1 MHGRPGVPRGASPS
15 ADSRDIVK
23 VVLGLIATLSA
34 LVLGLLIASARSS
47 FDVVNHGLKEMAAKV
62 ILIDRVLARW
72 WTA

>member
-1 MHGRPGVPRGASPS
+1 L
-15 ADSRDIVK
+15 K
-23 VVLGLIATLSA
+23 VVMGLIATLSA